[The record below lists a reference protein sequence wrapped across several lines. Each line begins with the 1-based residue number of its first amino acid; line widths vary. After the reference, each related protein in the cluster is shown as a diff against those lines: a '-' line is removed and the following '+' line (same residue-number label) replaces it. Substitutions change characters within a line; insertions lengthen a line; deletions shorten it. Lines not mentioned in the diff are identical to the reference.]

1 MQQVHLLNI
10 EVHNLTMIELLEKLR
25 LGGIVFTP
33 NVDHLIK
40 LQTDYEFYRAYQC
53 VDYKICD
60 SKVLAYASHFLGTP
74 VREKISGSDLF
85 PAFYAYYQN
94 DPDVK
99 IFLLGAAPGVAER
112 ARQRINAKVGREMV
126 VGAHSPSFG
135 FEQDEAECQA
145 IVDLIN
151 QSGATVLAV
160 GVGAPKQEKWIAQY
174 RDQLFHVKTL
184 FAIGATIDFEAGS
197 LSRSPKWMSDV
208 GLEWLFRMVCEP
220 KRLWR
225 RYLVHDLPFFWYV
238 LQQRFKCYRNPWAGE
253 LSVLPSR
260 TRTLVSSVPQGAQRD
275 LKRPNDALCR

>member
-126 VGAHSPSFG
+126 VGSHSPSFG

-145 IVDLIN
+145 IVDLVN

-160 GVGAPKQEKWIAQY
+160 GVGAPKQEKWITQY
-174 RDQLFHVKTL
+174 RDQLLHVKTL

-238 LQQRFKCYRNPWAGE
+238 LQQRFKRYRNPWAGE

-260 TRTLVSSVPQGAQRD
+260 TRTLVSSVPQSAQRD

>member
-60 SKVLAYASHFLGTP
+60 SRVLAYASHFLGTP

-85 PAFYAYYQN
+85 PAFYSYYRN

-160 GVGAPKQEKWIAQY
+160 GVGAPKQEKWITQY
-174 RDQLFHVKTL
+174 RDQLLHIKTL

-238 LQQRFKCYRNPWAGE
+238 LQQRFKRYRNPWAGE
-253 LSVLPSR
+253 LSALPSR
-260 TRTLVSSVPQGAQRD
+260 TRTLVSSVPQNAQRD

>member
-53 VDYKICD
+53 ADYKICD

-238 LQQRFKCYRNPWAGE
+238 LQQRFKRYRNPWAGE
-253 LSVLPSR
+253 LSVLPSQ

>member
-60 SKVLAYASHFLGTP
+60 SKVLAYASHFLGNP

-85 PAFYAYYQN
+85 PAFYTYYQN

-126 VGAHSPSFG
+126 IGAHSPSFG
-135 FEQDEAECQA
+135 FEQDEAECRA

-151 QSGATVLAV
+151 RSGATVLAV
-160 GVGAPKQEKWIAQY
+160 GVGAPKQEKWIAQH
-174 RDQLFHVKTL
+174 RDQFLYVKTL

-238 LQQRFKCYRNPWAGE
+238 LQQRFKRYRNPWAGE
-253 LSVLPSR
+253 LSALPSR
-260 TRTLVSSVPQGAQRD
+260 TRTLVSTVPQSGQRD